1 MPYLRALLICGG
13 AAVYASS
20 RLLRPIYIVRPDLL
34 MDSVSLLIPPGLF
47 AAALAGLSFFSL
59 AWLVEAILY
68 RLVLHLSW
76 RVSFAESMASYSSL
90 MFLWVFGLLFV
101 PGLPGV
107 PMVGWWL
114 LLDGSPWILTLIAA
128 AALHGKVSFA
138 LHHRPAMPSWLRGAL
153 DASGAT
159 FFFGIMLLSIL
170 FVIMPSRRL
179 SEPYDARW
187 GTGDEPRYVRLAAS
201 LLYDGDADITNTE
214 EHVGR
219 RPEPL
224 RILSHVAKWP
234 GAALSTMGEVVSS
247 FWSESSELAYG
258 LGGQVIRGKEGGT
271 YYVYLPGFPLLL
283 TPAMTLDAYF
293 FPGRLP
299 FVILTCL
306 IVGVLA
312 AVATAR
318 LVEPYLDGRMAS
330 YLMITGLSLTLPMFF
345 YSFQIYPEMAAAL
358 CLALML
364 ATLLDPKVDRRHARL
379 FGMAGSL
386 LPWLHTRYYSV
397 LVVCMLALMYRVR
410 RDRVPREVGAW
421 ALVLPSVSVLLQCLY
436 VFHITGSLLPDTLS
450 VLNGYPRGG
459 HLLNPQVLSG
469 LYYLLL
475 GREEGLLVYAPLY
488 VLAVPGVFSLWR
500 QSRFA
505 ACLSVAVFAPYLW
518 ISASHDQGGAGGW
531 SPATRYL
538 VPVTPVLALWLAAWV
553 GRNEFRRLR
562 WSAFLVAL
570 AASFWIAQGMLVERH
585 FPYDRNAYLSSG
597 VLNVSAG
604 LGSALGADA
613 WSTRIV
619 YPALLVLLLGLV
631 WVGDRRRR
639 RVSLGGVAVAV
650 VGLVLVSGAIA
661 QTWIGR
667 EQWLG
672 VRPAAGEVRLRPERA
687 TLLELPACSNGTA
700 GLRLVG
706 EEAPH
711 ELTVSGE
718 AFQRHLVV
726 PPNSETELDV
736 AVAPV
741 RRVRRGG
748 SEEIVVVRLELE
760 AGQMP
765 LNVGSRCR

>member
-1 MPYLRALLICGG
+1 ME
-13 AAVYASS
+13 
-20 RLLRPIYIVRPDLL
+20 
-34 MDSVSLLIPPGLF
+34 SVSLLIPPGLF
-47 AAALAGLSFFSL
+47 AAAVAGLSFFLL

-68 RLVLHLSW
+68 RLALHLPW
-76 RVSFAESMASYSSL
+76 KASFAESMRSYSSL
-90 MFLWVFGLLFV
+90 MFLWAFGLLFV
-101 PGLPGV
+101 PGLPV

-114 LLDGSPWILTLIAA
+114 LLDGSAWILTLIAA
-128 AALHGKVSFA
+128 ASLYSKVSFA
-138 LHHRPAMPSWLRGAL
+138 LRHQPAMPSWLRRVL
-153 DASGAT
+153 KASGAT
-159 FFFGIMLLSIL
+159 FLFGIMLLSIL
-170 FVIMPSRRL
+170 FVMTPSRRF

-201 LLYDGDADITNTE
+201 LLYDGDADITNAE

-224 RILSHVAKWP
+224 QILSYVAEWP
-234 GAALSTMGEVVSS
+234 GEALSTLGDVLSTL
-247 FWSESSELAYG
+247 WSESSDQASG

-283 TPAMTLDAYF
+283 TPAMTLDAYL

-299 FVILTCL
+299 FVMLTCL
-306 IVGVLA
+306 IVGVLT

-318 LVEPYLDGRMAS
+318 LIEPYLDGRLES
-330 YLMITGLSLTLPMFF
+330 YLMVTGLGLILPMFF

-364 ATLLDPKVDRRHARL
+364 ATLLDKNVDLRRALL
-379 FGMAGSL
+379 FGMAAGL

-410 RDRVPREVGAW
+410 RERVPGKIGAS
-421 ALVLPSVSVLLQCLY
+421 AFILPSVSVALQCLY
-436 VFHITGSLLPDTLS
+436 VFHIAGSLLPDTLW
-450 VLNGYPRGG
+450 VLNGYSRGG
-459 HLLNPQVLSG
+459 HLLNPEVLTG

-475 GREEGLLVYAPLY
+475 GREEGLLVYAPVF
-488 VLAVPGVFSLWR
+488 VLAVPGIFSLWR
-500 QSRFA
+500 QSKFA
-505 ACLSVAVFAPYLW
+505 ACLSVAVVAPYLW

-538 VPVTPVLALWLAAWV
+538 VPVTPVLALWLAAWL

-562 WSAFLVAL
+562 WSAFYVTL

-604 LGSALGADA
+604 LGSALEAEA
-613 WSTRIV
+613 WSTRIL
-619 YPALLVLLLGLV
+619 YPALLVLFLGLV
-631 WVGDRRRR
+631 WIGDRRRG
-639 RVSLGGVAVAV
+639 RVSLGGVAVAA
-650 VGLVLVSGAIA
+650 VGMVLVSGAIA

-667 EQWLG
+667 ERWLG
-672 VRPAAGEVRLRPERA
+672 AHPAAGEVRLRPGRA
-687 TLLELPACSNGTA
+687 TLLELPACGNRTA
-700 GLRLVG
+700 GLRFVG
-706 EEAPH
+706 EEGSH
-711 ELTVSGE
+711 ELTVSGDG
-718 AFQRHLVV
+718 FQRQLVV
-726 PPNSETELDV
+726 PPISETEMDV

-741 RRVRRGG
+741 RRVGRQG
-748 SEEIVVVRLELE
+748 SEEIAVVRLELE

-765 LNVGSRCR
+765 LNVGTRCR